1 MPLKCKLGYG
11 PIEVQNH
18 FNNYYFVKPAVSS
31 AARNLYWSGK
41 IKTFLCLASI
51 ILGVDRI

>member
-1 MPLKCKLGYG
+1 MSTPLKCKLGYG

-31 AARNLYWSGK
+31 AAKNLYWTCENEDFHHFRSGMN
-41 IKTFLCLASI
+41 I
-51 ILGVDRI
+51 R